1 MWSTIYLPIDKNCKS
16 HTTIFGEMASAW
28 GCVLLQALIANT
40 LVKLRK
46 LENICAS
53 SIERF
58 SKIAPDSGAQDACEE
73 TYWIE

>member
-1 MWSTIYLPIDKNCKS
+1 
-16 HTTIFGEMASAW
+16 MASAW